1 VCTGQYL
8 ADNSF
13 WIAIASIL
21 AAFTITNAVDEHG
34 EIIVPES
41 SLTDGLVRRVLYF
54 LVVLSRA
61 LKKTSKI

>member
-13 WIAIASIL
+13 WITIASIL
-21 AAFTITNAVDEHG
+21 AAFTITNAVDKHG

-41 SLTDGLVRRVLYF
+41 SLTDGVVRRVLYF
-54 LVVLSRA
+54 LVVLS
-61 LKKTSKI
+61 